1 MFPKSFRAT
10 VRQRLVIWGSLLG
23 ILGALFAA
31 AELISTARLSDYSTR
46 LINQTAVADEMSA
59 TIVVF
64 SRISAAIMSEAQ
76 SPDPADIAE
85 AARAT
90 SAFVARI
97 DGEAHNLLVDVV
109 SALNDASRLMATD
122 RPAARLVMQA
132 ITAQRIKARAALN
145 ASTSN
150 IVGGL
155 AYHVA
160 NSRQNK
166 ILLSLLGLFM
176 VALIVSLEY
185 RWLVRP
191 IIGMAGALGAGDP
204 DQRWLGK
211 LAMRRDEI
219 GMLGRALTAHLREQR
234 AVQDAAATR
243 LSTLSGEIA
252 RQELLQAQS
261 QLFQER
267 IAMIAAAIDQH
278 AARMSGASGELAR
291 LSSFVDE
298 RASAAAQSTQ
308 RASSHV
314 DDVAGAIAD
323 VSRLLTNTAGEAR
336 ATSEVADGAK
346 SLVAAAAIDNDAL
359 AQAVV
364 SIDQVIDI
372 IASVASKTNLLAL
385 NATIEAAHA
394 GEAGRGFA
402 VVASEVKQLA
412 SRTAEATNEVRHGL
426 SAVRT
431 AAAGLSQRV
440 GALVVSVD
448 QVDGAAATISDLA
461 QRQETSSRAISSS
474 TAKTAGDV
482 RLAAEQVGQL
492 AGMVEDWRRTGESV
506 TLASADL
513 ERQAAEL
520 RNAVDGFIAQTR
532 EIAQT
537 QETAQTREAAA

>member
-1 MFPKSFRAT
+1 MFPRRFKAT
-10 VRQRLVIWGSLLG
+10 VDQRLALWGALLG
-23 ILGALFAA
+23 ILACLYAVTEVVGAGRLSEFSRALVSHTVALDEMATTTPAYQRLVNGLLSERGAIPDKADFDTVGRTVAEIAIRTHGDIHARAQEALELLSEVSRLAASDRAAA
-31 AELISTARLSDYSTR
+31 AEVLRRSTIKRSEL
-46 LINQTAVADEMSA
+46 
-59 TIVVF
+59 
-64 SRISAAIMSEAQ
+64 RI
-76 SPDPADIAE
+76 
-85 AARAT
+85 
-90 SAFVARI
+90 
-97 DGEAHNLLVDVV
+97 
-109 SALNDASRLMATD
+109 ALNEGVSSVSGR
-122 RPAARLVMQA
+122 
-132 ITAQRIKARAALN
+132 
-145 ASTSN
+145 
-150 IVGGL
+150 L
-155 AYHVA
+155 AYHLD

-166 ILLSLLGLFM
+166 ILLSLLAVFLAG
-176 VALIVSLEY
+176 LIVTLEY

-234 AVQDAAATR
+234 AVQDAATTR

-252 RQELLQAQS
+252 RQERLQAQS

-308 RASSHV
+308 RASAHV
-314 DDVAGAIAD
+314 DDVAGAIAE

-336 ATSEVADGAK
+336 ATSGVADGAK

-431 AAAGLSQRV
+431 AAAGLSERV

-492 AGMVEDWRRTGESV
+492 AGMVEDWRRTGETV

-520 RNAVDGFIAQTR
+520 RQAIDSFIAQAR
-532 EIAQT
+532 EVAQT
-537 QETAQTREAAA
+537 HEAAA

>member
-1 MFPKSFRAT
+1 M
-10 VRQRLVIWGSLLG
+10 IWGSILG

-31 AELISTARLSDYSTR
+31 AELISAARLADYSTR
-46 LINQTAVADEMSA
+46 LINQTTVANDLSA
-59 TIVVF
+59 TIVVY

-76 SPDPADIAE
+76 LPEPADIA
-85 AARAT
+85 AASRET
-90 SAFVARI
+90 SAFAARVE
-97 DGEAHNLLVDVV
+97 GEARDMLDDVV
-109 SALNDASRLMATD
+109 PALNDVVRLVATD
-122 RPAARLVMQA
+122 RPAARLLMQA
-132 ITAQRIKARAALN
+132 ITAKRIKARAALN
-145 ASTSN
+145 ASVSD
-150 IVGGL
+150 IVGRL

-176 VALIVSLEY
+176 VGLIVTLEY

-191 IIGMAGALGAGDP
+191 IIGMAGALASVE
-204 DQRWLGK
+204 QNHHRLGK

-219 GMLGRALTAHLREQR
+219 GMLGRALTAHLRLQR
-234 AVQDAAATR
+234 ADQEAATTR
-243 LSTLSGEIA
+243 LTTLSDEIA
-252 RQELLQAQS
+252 RQEKLQAHS
-261 QLFQER
+261 QIFQER
-267 IAMIAAAIDQH
+267 IAAIAAAIDQH

-314 DDVAGAIAD
+314 DDVAGSIAE
-323 VSRLLTNTAGEAR
+323 VSRLLTNTADEAR
-336 ATSEVADGAK
+336 ATSMVADGAK
-346 SLVAAAAIDNDAL
+346 SLVAAAAGDNAAL
-359 AQAVV
+359 AQAVA
-364 SIDQVIDI
+364 SIDRVIDI

-402 VVASEVKQLA
+402 VVAAEVKQLA
-412 SRTAEATNEVRHGL
+412 SRTAEATDEVRRGL
-426 SAVRT
+426 SAVRS
-431 AAAGLSQRV
+431 AAAGLSERV

-448 QVDGAAATISDLA
+448 QVDDAAATISGLA

-474 TAKTAGDV
+474 TVETAGDV
-482 RLAAEQVGQL
+482 RQAAEQVGQL
-492 AGMVEDWRRTGESV
+492 AGMVEDWRRTGETV

-520 RNAVDGFIAQTR
+520 RRAVDGFIARTH
-532 EIAQT
+532 
-537 QETAQTREAAA
+537 EAAA